1 MQEIGTWYNLSV
13 TFETARLLDERIH
26 FRLSRQQ
33 PVDVILQVLSDI
45 GIAQFVRREE
55 GIVVR

>member
-1 MQEIGTWYNLSV
+1 MQEIGAWYNLSV
-13 TFETARLLDERIH
+13 TFEATHLLDERIH
-26 FRLSRQQ
+26 FRLGRQQ
-33 PVDVILQVLSDI
+33 PVEVILQVLNDM